1 MRWCS
6 AIRALFTG
14 RSNIMP
20 LNVWVLVAAQA
31 LAMCTAPFIVF
42 IGSIQGR
49 LLAPSA
55 EYATLPVGMVVVGT
69 VLAIKPATW
78 LMGRVGRKRV
88 MLLGTTMGML
98 SASLGAVASWQ
109 GLFPLLCLAAVI
121 GGTGLAVVHQYRF
134 AAMES
139 VPPGMA
145 ASAAARVLLG
155 GLCAAWIGPEV
166 ASIGGPLDAHPFLA
180 SWLGL
185 IGIQGLA
192 MITLA
197 VGYRSKGE
205 LVRESHSSGGRPLA
219 EIIRNP
225 VVLVAISGAAIGYAI
240 MSFIMTATPLSMTEL
255 AGHDLDDAKRV
266 IQLHIMAMYLP
277 SLISG
282 WLTRVVGIP
291 LMMAAGLL
299 AYAACVALAASGI
312 SFHHYLGALMLLGVG
327 WNFLFIG
334 GTSLLPKGYRDAER
348 FRVQGLND
356 LMVFGLQATA
366 ALSAGA
372 VLSWLG
378 WSGLV
383 VVVIPLLALHGVL
396 MMIWLVRRNSANLVS
411 AAKD

>member
-1 MRWCS
+1 
-6 AIRALFTG
+6 
-14 RSNIMP
+14 MP

-49 LLAPSA
+49 MLAPAA

-69 VLAIKPATW
+69 VLAIKPVTW

-88 MLLGTTMGML
+88 MLLGTAMGML
-98 SASLGAVASWQ
+98 SASLGAIASWQ

-139 VPPGMA
+139 VPTDMA

-166 ASIGGPLDAHPFLA
+166 ASIGTPDDTYPFLA

-185 IGIQGLA
+185 IGIQVLA
-192 MITLA
+192 LITLA
-197 VGYRSKGE
+197 AGYRSKGE
-205 LVRESHSSGGRPLA
+205 LVRESHTSGGRPLSD
-219 EIIRNP
+219 IIRNP
-225 VVLVAISGAAIGYAI
+225 AVLVAISGAAIGYAV
-240 MSFIMTATPLSMTEL
+240 MSFIMTATPLSMTEM
-255 AGHDLDDAKRV
+255 AGHNLDDAKRV

-291 LMMAAGLL
+291 LMMTAGLL
-299 AYAACVALAASGI
+299 AYTACVVLAASGI

-334 GTSLLPKGYRDAER
+334 GTSLLPQGYQDAER

-372 VLSWLG
+372 VLSWVG

-383 VVVIPLLALHGVL
+383 MVVVPLLVLHGVL
-396 MMIWLVRRNSANLVS
+396 MIVWLIRRSSGVLVS
-411 AAKD
+411 GGKN

>member
-1 MRWCS
+1 
-6 AIRALFTG
+6 
-14 RSNIMP
+14 MP

-49 LLAPSA
+49 LLAAAP

-69 VLAIKPATW
+69 VLSIKPVTW

-88 MLLGTTMGML
+88 MLLGAVMGML
-98 SASLGAVASWQ
+98 AASLGALASWQ
-109 GLFPLLCLAAVI
+109 GSFLLLCFAASI

-139 VPPGMA
+139 VSPEMA
-145 ASAAARVLLG
+145 APAAARVLLG

-166 ASIGGPLDAHPFLA
+166 ASIGSPADAHPFLT

-185 IGIQGLA
+185 IFIQALA
-192 MITLA
+192 LVTLA
-197 VGYRSKGE
+197 AGYRSKSE
-205 LVRESHSSGGRPLA
+205 LVREHYTTGGRPLA

-225 VVLVAISGAAIGYAI
+225 LIWVAISGAAIGYAV
-240 MSFIMTATPLSMTEL
+240 MSFIMTATPLSMTEM
-255 AGHDLDDAKRV
+255 AGHDLNDAKRV

-282 WLTRVVGIP
+282 WLTRVIGIP
-291 LMMAAGLL
+291 LMMAGGLL
-299 AYAACVALAASGI
+299 AYTVCVALAASGI
-312 SFHHYLGALMLLGVG
+312 TFHHYLAALVLLGIG
-327 WNFLFIG
+327 WNFLFVG
-334 GTSLLPKGYRDAER
+334 GTSLLPRGYNEAER

-356 LMVFGLQATA
+356 VMVFGLQATA

-372 VLSWLG
+372 VLSWVG

-383 VVVIPLLALHGVL
+383 MVVVPLLILHGVL
-396 MMIWLVRRNSANLVS
+396 MVIWLIRSSSHAISPGNQS
-411 AAKD
+411 